1 MKTSNV
7 IIGLLSAILFVA
19 GLGLYSYRGELN
31 RKAKNRCEKAHSE
44 FRAALYG
51 TDWAFTTP
59 NLEKEIEKACDGEGL
74 NPEETASLKEH
85 RDALQKRY
93 NESLCEDALR
103 VYGASS
109 TTAKQHCPG
118 TQIGKKAGF

>member
-7 IIGLLSAILFVA
+7 IIGLLSAILLV
-19 GLGLYSYRGELN
+19 GGWGLYSYRGELN
-31 RKAKNRCEKAHSE
+31 RKAKERCEKAHSE
-44 FRAALYG
+44 LRTALYG

-59 NLEKEIEKACDGEGL
+59 NIEKEIEKVCDGEGL

-93 NESLCEDALR
+93 EEYACEDALR
-103 VYGASS
+103 AYGASS
-109 TTAKQHCPG
+109 TPAKQHCPG